1 MKSALPVL
9 IFTSDNPDFPRQIL
23 ATRISVE
30 GINIQ
35 TEIRLALKSQITL
48 EIATSL
54 GKLTLQAIVV
64 KQNPDG
70 YACQFVDMDS
80 RTAQKLSQ
88 WLYPPF
94 EP

>member
-1 MKSALPVL
+1 MKSTLPVL
-9 IFTSDNPDFPRQIL
+9 IFTSDNPELPQPFL

-35 TEIRLALKSQITL
+35 TDILLALKSQITL

-54 GKLTLQAIVV
+54 GKLTLQAIIV
-64 KQNPDG
+64 KQNTDG

-80 RTAQKLSQ
+80 RAAQKLSQ

>member
-1 MKSALPVL
+1 MKSATPVL
-9 IFTSDNPDFPRQIL
+9 LFTSDNPELPQQIM
-23 ATRISVE
+23 ASRISVE
-30 GINIQ
+30 SINVQ
-35 TEIRLALKSQITL
+35 TDIMLGLNSQIRL

-64 KQNPDG
+64 KHHADG
-70 YACQFVDMDS
+70 YACQFVDMDPQ
-80 RTAQKLSQ
+80 TGQKLSQ